1 MNISIIKNKQE
12 KYVKKHNA
20 AIRSY
25 SEMSLLEKKIANV
38 LLYNAYHNL
47 KNQNIHVISISQ
59 LLNLLSLKTNDYQK
73 LKQAIKN
80 LMSTTIE
87 WNVTKK
93 ENIVTSVKPNTKLF
107 DSKENWKACTLL
119 ASVQIEGTIIKYE
132 YSEILRELFYQ
143 PSFYSKISLCIQSK
157 FRSNYSI
164 NLYENCLSYLNC
176 GTTGWLDI
184 ETFKKIMGIKL
195 SQYKIFRDFNRR
207 VLKPSI
213 QEVNMV
219 SNIEVSHEIKKIGQ
233 VVSAI
238 KFYITHKKN
247 YTEKTIINTNPEIV
261 DILITYG
268 ASKAQ
273 SILWVE
279 KYGGEYIK
287 EKINIIKNYLV
298 TIKNPI
304 AFLSKAI
311 KENWSNSN
319 IQQPEIHKPQQICEK
334 QYVSNEENKIWFN
347 TLTDERKIE
356 TLSKAILKF
365 PMLKIHMEYQKIDIL
380 DKKFVNNNLFR
391 LLMQILDRML

>member
-73 LKQAIKN
+73 LKQAIKH

-164 NLYENCLSYLNC
+164 N
-176 GTTGWLDI
+176 
-184 ETFKKIMGIKL
+184 
-195 SQYKIFRDFNRR
+195 FR
-207 VLKPSI
+207 
-213 QEVNMV
+213 
-219 SNIEVSHEIKKIGQ
+219 
-233 VVSAI
+233 
-238 KFYITHKKN
+238 
-247 YTEKTIINTNPEIV
+247 
-261 DILITYG
+261 
-268 ASKAQ
+268 
-273 SILWVE
+273 
-279 KYGGEYIK
+279 
-287 EKINIIKNYLV
+287 
-298 TIKNPI
+298 
-304 AFLSKAI
+304 
-311 KENWSNSN
+311 
-319 IQQPEIHKPQQICEK
+319 
-334 QYVSNEENKIWFN
+334 
-347 TLTDERKIE
+347 
-356 TLSKAILKF
+356 ILK
-365 PMLKIHMEYQKIDIL
+365 
-380 DKKFVNNNLFR
+380 
-391 LLMQILDRML
+391 